1 MLLGMAIC
9 EFPAPIVVMKG
20 DAAYPPLL
28 KETAGAP
35 SRLNVM
41 GEPTALCLPQL
52 AIVGSRQATPGG
64 CETAFRF
71 ARHLAAAGFCITS
84 GLALGIDAAAHRG
97 ALAANGQTIAVL
109 ACGLDRIYPAR
120 HSELAAQIARSGAL
134 VSEFDAGTPPTRERF
149 PQRNRIISGL
159 SIGTV
164 VVEAGRRSGA
174 LITARYAGEQGREVF
189 AVPGSI
195 HNPTARG
202 CHRLIRAGAT
212 LVESATDIVEQ
223 LPGLL
228 AGLAES
234 VEQNMAGREGAM
246 TKRNKPAFADLL
258 TVMGWDPVSVDTIV
272 ARSGL
277 TPEEVSSMLLI
288 LELEG
293 CVEPLTGGKYQQR
306 EEGRS

>member
-1 MLLGMAIC
+1 MLTGMTTDDL
-9 EFPAPIVVMKG
+9 PAPRVLAKE
-20 DAAYPPLL
+20 DDAYPALL
-28 KETAGAP
+28 KETIGAP
-35 SRLNVM
+35 GSLNVM
-41 GEPTALCLPQL
+41 GDANALSLPQL

-120 HSELAAQIARSGAL
+120 HCSLAADIARSGAL
-134 VSEFDAGTPPTRERF
+134 VSEFKAGTPPTRERF

-164 VVEAGRRSGA
+164 VVEAGQRSGA

-212 LVESATDIVEQ
+212 LVESAGDIVEQ
-223 LPGLL
+223 LSGLL

-234 VEQNMAGREGAM
+234 VEQNMAARDGVMA
-246 TKRNKPAFADLL
+246 KRNNPAFSHLL
-258 TVMGWDPVSVDTIV
+258 TVMGWDPVSVDTVV

-293 CVEPLTGGKYQQR
+293 RVEPLTGGKYQQR

>member
-1 MLLGMAIC
+1 MSADEL
-9 EFPAPIVVMKG
+9 PAPIELTKG
-20 DAAYPPLL
+20 DDDYPRLL
-28 KETAGAP
+28 KETLGAP
-35 SRLNVM
+35 RRLHVM
-41 GEPTALCLPQL
+41 GDANVLSLPQL

-97 ALAANGQTIAVL
+97 ALAANGATIAVL

-120 HSELAAQIARSGAL
+120 HRGLALQIARGGAV

-164 VVEAGRRSGA
+164 VVEAGQRSGA
-174 LITARYAGEQGREVF
+174 LITARCAGEQGREVF

-212 LVESATDIVEQ
+212 LVESAGDIVEQ
-223 LPGLL
+223 LPSLL
-228 AGLAES
+228 SGLAES
-234 VEQNMAGREGAM
+234 VEQNMVPRAGVV
-246 TKRNKPAFADLL
+246 TKRNKLADADLL